1 MTKASTYLIL
11 MAFFITLEIYRIPIA
26 GYNITLY
33 HIFLA
38 GALFWGIL
46 GVLQNRGRIRINKE
60 TKIAL
65 GILVLFA
72 AYSFVS
78 FLRNVGIMHP
88 ESESTFLAEIIGYIM
103 VTTMPILLIM
113 QRKTFQRLIAAF
125 VASGIFVYI
134 GAAYHSLI
142 WITERAYVTGIP
154 FWHLSSSS
162 EQVRSYLEHRA
173 NFLNFPRFRLPF
185 SSPAGTGVFLSL
197 SGIFLLA
204 FLLQRVGNKGKGCWW
219 VILLNVVN
227 FMCLLGTFARASWG
241 IYAVGSLV
249 IIWCFRKYKLVSIG
263 RVATT
268 YLIVAVFLLS
278 AMSLI
283 PVGNQFPHE
292 IARRLSPEYTEQSNI
307 GHLRSRLLALH
318 YWAERPFLGLGV
330 GGFWLKPA
338 GGIHTHSTYFTIL
351 VNRGLIGLALFLAF
365 LFSLYRLLKKK
376 IRMAWQ
382 REDTS
387 MLVYGIALLGGFL
400 GLIVGHLLYQMSSAV
415 VWVYYGLILVC
426 GNLPISA
433 EPLNGKLSA
442 KRELKRSS

>member
-78 FLRNVGIMHP
+78 FLRNVDIMHP

-103 VTTMPILLIM
+103 VTAMAILIM
-113 QRKTFQRLIAAF
+113 QRKTFQWLIAAF

-134 GAAYHSLI
+134 GAVYHLLI

-154 FWHLSSSS
+154 FWHLFSSS

-173 NFLNFPRFRLPF
+173 NFLSFPRFRLPF
-185 SSPAGTGVFLSL
+185 SSPAGTGIFLSL

-204 FLLQRVGNKGKGCWW
+204 FLLQRVANKRKRSWW
-219 VILLNVVN
+219 LILLNVLN
-227 FMCLLGTFARASWG
+227 FICFLGTFARASWVVYT
-241 IYAVGSLV
+241 IGSLV
-249 IIWCFRKYKLVSIG
+249 VIWCFRKYKLVSIG

-283 PVGNQFPHE
+283 PAGNQFAHDITLRFNPT
-292 IARRLSPEYTEQSNI
+292 YTKESNI
-307 GHLRSRLLALH
+307 GHIESRLLALR

-351 VNRGLIGLALFLAF
+351 VNRGLIGLVLFLAF

-387 MLVYGIALLGGFL
+387 MLIYGIALLGGFL

-433 EPLNGKLSA
+433 EPLNGKVSA